1 MKNLLVLS
9 LIVLSFGSVIASELE
24 GKADCADLNQSS
36 GAKTESVQSDDP
48 IGVKPA
54 SAVDG

>member
-24 GKADCADLNQSS
+24 GKADCADLNQS
-36 GAKTESVQSDDP
+36 ASVKSDSSDADKP
-48 IGVKPA
+48 IGVKPT
-54 SAVDG
+54 SAIDG